1 MSALAPFPVTVPR
14 IVHTRS
20 ADVCNEAI
28 ASLLPL
34 GVLGYDQE
42 WKPNR
47 APGESNPVAVI
58 QVATAQVAIVFEMGP
73 ATGENNIGVNNSV
86 DEIVRAPVSAKTRP

>member
-1 MSALAPFPVTVPR
+1 MSSPLPPFPAALPR

-20 ADVCNEAI
+20 AEVCNKTI
-28 ASLLPL
+28 AQLLPL
-34 GVLGYDQE
+34 TVLGYDQE

-58 QVATAQVAIVFEMGP
+58 QVATDQVAIVFELRH
-73 ATGENNIGVNNSV
+73 ATGE
-86 DEIVRAPVSAKTRP
+86 K